1 MSKNTATIS
10 LSFIAKVA
18 IICNAFYLFTWLVMT
33 VQSLK
38 IPNVIAN
45 FCAVLGLEMAPGVN
59 IAFILAWLWVKFT
72 KRENYVENWKT
83 ILIFLLFSIQ
93 LGSIFI

>member
-1 MSKNTATIS
+1 MPKSTATIS

-18 IICNAFYLFTWLVMT
+18 IICNVFYLFSLMIMT
-33 VQSLK
+33 VQWLK
-38 IPNVIAN
+38 IPNAVAN

-59 IAFILAWLWVKFT
+59 IAFILAWIWVKFT

-83 ILIFLLFSIQ
+83 ILIFLTFSIQ